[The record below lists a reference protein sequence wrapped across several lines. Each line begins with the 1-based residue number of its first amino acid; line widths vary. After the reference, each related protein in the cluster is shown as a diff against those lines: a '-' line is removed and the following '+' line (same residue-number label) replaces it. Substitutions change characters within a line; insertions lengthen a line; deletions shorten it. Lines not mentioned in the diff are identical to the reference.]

1 MGKQHTRYPE
11 FTYEME
17 TVVLATHAMHTRFEI
32 VLHGDNPVR
41 LRSAGEEALREIE
54 RLHSQLSLFEPTSDI
69 SRINA
74 HAASHPVQVE
84 PRLYNLLKYCAHLS
98 ELTEG
103 AFDITI
109 GELMHIWGFHCGET
123 EVPETRTLQL
133 LSQATN
139 SRGVILCGPN
149 MQGSSCSETPTVRFE
164 RPGIRLDLG
173 AIGKGYAIERAV
185 EILRDVGI
193 VSAIIHGGTSTVY
206 GVGTQ
211 PNGEPWRVGVRT
223 LGGDRSSAFDC
234 QSCDD
239 IHKEPYATPI
249 EHVLGDTRPT
259 NRSRSAGS
267 LTVFELTDSALSVS
281 KTFGRRQVHDGVVYG
296 HELDPRTGQPIQEAL
311 TAIVTGPSPTEC
323 DALSTA
329 LVVLGDSGVDLI
341 RDRFPGY
348 QAMME
353 HA

>member
-1 MGKQHTRYPE
+1 
-11 FTYEME
+11 ME
-17 TVVLATHAMHTRFEI
+17 TVVLATYAMHTRFEI
-32 VLHGDNPVR
+32 VLHGGNPIR

-69 SRINA
+69 SKINA

-84 PRLYNLLKYCAHLS
+84 PRLYNLLKHCFRLS

-123 EVPETRTLQL
+123 GVPKTRTVQL
-133 LSQATN
+133 VSQATN
-139 SRGVILCGPN
+139 ERGVILCGPH
-149 MQGSSCSETPTVRFE
+149 MQGSSCGVTPTVSFE

-185 EILRDVGI
+185 EILRDAGI

-206 GVGTQ
+206 GIGRQ
-211 PNGEPWRVGVRT
+211 QNGEPWRVGVRT
-223 LGGDRSSAFDC
+223 SGIDHSVAFDC
-234 QSCDD
+234 QSCND
-239 IHKEPYATPI
+239 IHEKSYATPT
-249 EHVLGDTRPT
+249 EHVLGDARPA
-259 NRSRSAGS
+259 NSSRSGGLLA
-267 LTVFELTDSALSVS
+267 VFELTDSALSVS
-281 KTFGRRQVHDGVVYG
+281 KTFGRQRVHDGTVYG

-311 TAIVTGPSPTEC
+311 TAVVTGPSPTEC

-329 LVVLGDSGVDLI
+329 LIVLGDSGVDLI
-341 RDRFPGY
+341 RERFPGY
-348 QAMME
+348 QARIE
-353 HA
+353 HAQ

>member
-1 MGKQHTRYPE
+1 
-11 FTYEME
+11 ME

-84 PRLYNLLKYCAHLS
+84 PRLYNLLKHCVHLTK
-98 ELTEG
+98 LTEG

-109 GELMHIWGFHCGET
+109 GELMHIWGFHRGET
-123 EVPETRTLQL
+123 EVLDTDPLQFAC
-133 LSQATN
+133 QATAR
-139 SRGVILCGPN
+139 RGIILCGSN
-149 MQGSSCSETPTVRFE
+149 TQGSNCGQTFTVSFE

-173 AIGKGYAIERAV
+173 AIGKGYALERAV
-185 EILRDVGI
+185 EILRDAGI
-193 VSAIIHGGTSTVY
+193 VNAIVHGGTSIVY
-206 GVGTQ
+206 GIGRQ
-211 PNGEPWRVGVRT
+211 PNGQPWRVGVRT
-223 LGGDRSSAFDC
+223 LDDNGSPASDG
-234 QSCDD
+234 QSCNDARV
-239 IHKEPYATPI
+239 EPGPTSV
-249 EHVLGDTRPT
+249 EHVLGDVRTANRPT
-259 NRSRSAGS
+259 TAGS

-281 KTFGRRQVHDGVVYG
+281 KTFGRQLVHNGAIYG

-311 TAIVTGPSPTEC
+311 TAIVTGPSPTKC

-329 LVVLGDSGVDLI
+329 LIVLRDSGVDLI
-341 RDRFPGY
+341 RQRFPGY
-348 QAMME
+348 QAVLE
-353 HA
+353 HS

>member
-1 MGKQHTRYPE
+1 
-11 FTYEME
+11 
-17 TVVLATHAMHTRFEI
+17 MHTRFEI
-32 VLHGDNPVR
+32 VLHGNNPIR

-69 SRINA
+69 SKINA

-84 PRLYNLLKYCAHLS
+84 PRLYNLLKYCVHLN

-109 GELMHIWGFHCGET
+109 GELMHIWGFHCGEI
-123 EVPETRTLQL
+123 EVPETHTLQL
-133 LSQATN
+133 VRHATN
-139 SRGVILCGPN
+139 RRGVMLCGPN
-149 MQGSSCSETPTVRFE
+149 MQGSSCDETPTVSFE

-185 EILRDVGI
+185 AILRDAGI

-206 GVGTQ
+206 GIGRQ
-211 PNGEPWRVGVRT
+211 PNREPWRVGVRT
-223 LGGDRSSAFDC
+223 SGVDGSAAFDC
-234 QSCDD
+234 QSCNDK
-239 IHKEPYATPI
+239 HEESYVTPT
-249 EHVLGDTRPT
+249 EHVLGDARPA
-259 NRSRSAGS
+259 NPSRFAGS
-267 LTVFELTDSALSVS
+267 LTIFELTDSALSVS
-281 KTFGRRQVHDGVVYG
+281 KTFGRRRVHDGTVYG

-329 LVVLGDSGVDLI
+329 LIVLGDSGVDLI
-341 RDRFPGY
+341 RERFPGY
-348 QAMME
+348 QARIE
-353 HA
+353 YA